1 MKGDNCMRKKEPKEI
16 LNGFS
21 WVYMFFVIIGIIFAI
36 IVPLIPAIPE
46 AFKQA
51 MNDGSDP
58 IVFLETNIIVRVL
71 IDLLYFY
78 LLRQYTSGKS
88 KGTLL
93 IVLLVIGL
101 IGNLVS
107 MFTTKGT
114 STLNLIISAV
124 VLYYAL
130 KARK

>member
-1 MKGDNCMRKKEPKEI
+1 MRKKEPKEV

-21 WVYMFFVIIGIIFAI
+21 WVYMFFAIVGIICAI

-101 IGNLVS
+101 VGNLVS

-114 STLNLIISAV
+114 STLNLIINAV

>member
-1 MKGDNCMRKKEPKEI
+1 MKGDNCMRKKEPKEV

-21 WVYMFFVIIGIIFAI
+21 WVYMFFAIVGIICAI

-51 MNDGSDP
+51 MNDGRDP

-101 IGNLVS
+101 VGNLVS

-114 STLNLIISAV
+114 STLNLIINAV

>member
-1 MKGDNCMRKKEPKEI
+1 MRKKEPKEV

-21 WVYMFFVIIGIIFAI
+21 WVYMFFAIVGIICAI

-51 MNDGSDP
+51 MNDGRDP

-101 IGNLVS
+101 VGNLVS

-114 STLNLIISAV
+114 STLNLIINAV